1 MAASSWSFTQDCTD
15 ELIRSTVDSID
26 TDGRISVPSLPVSD
40 ARGIWDATPAFVGRL
55 VDTRV
60 LGRGGVGLDWI
71 GLDWIELMMSLSARP
86 CLD

>member
-40 ARGIWDATPAFVGRL
+40 AGGRMRL
-55 VDTRV
+55 LLLLDGW
-60 LGRGGVGLDWI
+60 LILEFLEGAGWDWI
-71 GLDWIELMMSLSARP
+71 GLD
-86 CLD
+86 